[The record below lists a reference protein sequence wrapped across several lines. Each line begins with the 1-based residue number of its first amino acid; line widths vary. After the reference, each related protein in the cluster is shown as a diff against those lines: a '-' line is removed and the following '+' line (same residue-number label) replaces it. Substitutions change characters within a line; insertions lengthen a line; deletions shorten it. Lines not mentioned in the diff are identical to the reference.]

1 MNADRLYFHS
11 VFDRIS
17 DAYDDWYDQPEGKA
31 IFNEELDCLSLVW
44 RDYSGRWLEV
54 GVGTG
59 RFAKALG
66 IAHGVDLSR
75 EMAAIAARRGV
86 SAQVGRAEQLPFRGE
101 CFDGALMAL
110 TLCFL
115 ENPEAAFMECARVLR
130 QNGKLV
136 VGTVPADSLWGA
148 AYEKKKAEGHP
159 VYSHARFRTVEEI
172 VGLAG
177 KARFAL
183 QDARSALFRGPDS
196 QPGDH
201 PETRPGIVAGAG
213 FVGLLF
219 EARKA

>member
-1 MNADRLYFHS
+1 MKVYS

-17 DAYDDWYDQPEGKA
+17 NAYDGWYDQPEGKA
-31 IFNEELDCLSLVW
+31 IFHEELDCLGLVW

-66 IAHGVDLSR
+66 IANGVDLSR
-75 EMAAIAARRGV
+75 EMASIAARRGV
-86 SAQVGRAEQLPFRGE
+86 SALVGRAEQLPFRSE
-101 CFDGALMAL
+101 CFDGVLMAL

-130 QNGKLV
+130 RGGKLV
-136 VGTVPADSLWGA
+136 VGTVPSDSPWGA
-148 AYEKKKAEGHP
+148 AYEKKKNERHP
-159 VYSHARFRTVEEI
+159 VYSHARFRTVDKI
-172 VGLAG
+172 VDLAG
-177 KARFAL
+177 KERFAL
-183 QDARSALFRGPDS
+183 RDARSALFWGPDS
-196 QPGDH
+196 QPGEH
-201 PETRPGIVAGAG
+201 PEIRPGIVEGAG